1 MRGANLQGFPHDARD
16 VRRASAFMVEAWLS
30 NRG

>member
-1 MRGANLQGFPHDARD
+1 MRGAKLQGFPHDARD
-16 VRRASAFMVEAWLS
+16 VRRACAFEAWLS